1 MVETDLAEDLPS
13 VMGDARQL
21 QQVCLN
27 LLTNSVQAMAP
38 HGGTLRVRSYSADG
52 AVVLEVSDSGSGIPA
67 SVRAHIFEPFFT
79 TKQEGEGTGLGLSVS
94 YGIITAHRGSIE
106 VTETSSMGTTFRVT
120 LPAVSTPP
128 SDADGANE
136 NTPFTLRSPLA
147 GIRLLFVDDEPAL
160 RNGMEAFGKM
170 RGFSVVSAADGV
182 SALEAARTGGVDAV
196 VCDLRMPGMDG
207 YAFHEQLRV
216 ERPGLAA
223 RTVFITGDVVT
234 SISRGSVSRQP
245 VLTKP
250 FSFDKI
256 EEALIAVMRGTPYIP
271 GDRSSMRA

>member
-1 MVETDLAEDLPS
+1 
-13 VMGDARQL
+13 
-21 QQVCLN
+21 
-27 LLTNSVQAMAP
+27 
-38 HGGTLRVRSYSADG
+38 
-52 AVVLEVSDSGSGIPA
+52 
-67 SVRAHIFEPFFT
+67 
-79 TKQEGEGTGLGLSVS
+79 
-94 YGIITAHRGSIE
+94 
-106 VTETSSMGTTFRVT
+106 MGTTFRVT

-128 SDADGANE
+128 SDADGAGE
-136 NTPFTLRSPLA
+136 QVSFTLRSPLA

-170 RGFSVVSAADGV
+170 RGFSVVVAADGAA
-182 SALEAARTGGVDAV
+182 ALEAARTGGVDAV

-256 EEALIAVMRGTPYIP
+256 EEALIAVMRGTPYVP